1 MIKTEL
7 SVGTVQQARR
17 SLGMTQQEFAHRLGV
32 AVSTV
37 ARWETGVS
45 RPSRMAMK
53 LITLLRS
60 EPEEVDTE

>member
-1 MIKTEL
+1 MTETHQEA
-7 SVGTVQQARR
+7 VRVARR
-17 SLGMTQQEFAHRLGV
+17 SLKLTQQEFAHRLGV

-53 LITLLRS
+53 LIALLLS
-60 EPEEVDTE
+60 ELESVSAK

>member
-7 SVGTVQQARR
+7 SVDTVQQARR

-37 ARWETGVS
+37 ARWETGVN
-45 RPSRMAMK
+45 RPSRMATK

-60 EPEEVDTE
+60 EPETVI